1 MKTEIKKNE
10 NSIVSVKV
18 SADEKTWKD
27 AVESA
32 YKKAGENVEIDG
44 FRKGHAPL
52 AQVKK
57 HVNQAEVLQ
66 SAAEGV
72 LNDMYVSAVKEHE
85 LLPIAYPRIDFDTIN
100 DNELEVIFDI
110 AIKPTIKLGE
120 YKGLKYKKVEAEIT
134 DEEMQQQMDQLE
146 KAAETLEP
154 KDKVIENGDT
164 AVIDFEGFK
173 DGVAFEGGK
182 GEGYPL
188 EIGSGSFIPGFEEKL
203 VGHQANDEVDVDVTF
218 PEEYQAPDLAGQ
230 PVVFKVK
237 IHEVKV
243 KVKKEIN
250 DDFVKELGKENI
262 TTVDELKADIHKNL
276 LEQKQAQ
283 LDSQLANDLLEQ
295 VAEKTEMEIPTILI
309 EDEAKAM
316 YQDFM
321 TRIQQQ
327 GMNEEMFLQIS
338 QKSKDEVLKDM
349 ETDAKKKIQY
359 HLTLEAIADEEKI
372 VISDEDVEAKLT
384 EMAENYKMPLEQV
397 KQYMGDTE
405 GIKFEMKLQKALD
418 IIKENAIE
426 E

>member
-10 NSIVSVKV
+10 NSTVSVKV
-18 SADEKTWKD
+18 SADEQTWKE
-27 AVESA
+27 AVENA

-57 HVNQAEVLQ
+57 QVNQAEVLQ
-66 SAAEGV
+66 KAAESV

-85 LLPIAYPRIDFDTIN
+85 LFPIAYPRIDFDTIN
-100 DNELEVIFDI
+100 DNELEVVFDI
-110 AIKPTIKLGE
+110 AVKPTVKLGT
-120 YKGLKYKKVEAEIT
+120 YKGLKYKKVEAEVT
-134 DEEMQQQMDQLE
+134 DEEMQQQLDQLE
-146 KAAETLEP
+146 KSAETLEP
-154 KDKVIENGDT
+154 VDKAIENGDT

-182 GEGYPL
+182 GENYAL
-188 EIGSGSFIPGFEEKL
+188 EIGSGQFIPGFEEQLINHKA
-203 VGHQANDEVDVDVTF
+203 GDELDVEVTF
-218 PEEYQAPDLAGQ
+218 PEDYQAADLAGK

-237 IHEVKV
+237 VHEVKE

-262 TTVDELKADIHKNL
+262 ATVDDLKADIHKQI
-276 LEQKQAQ
+276 LEQKTAQ
-283 LDSQLANDLLEQ
+283 LESQTANELLDQ
-295 VAEKTEMEIPTILI
+295 VAKETEMIIPTILV

-316 YQDFM
+316 YQDFVN
-321 TRIQQQ
+321 RIQQQ
-327 GMNEEMFLQIS
+327 GMNEEMFLQAT
-338 QKSKDEVLKDM
+338 QKTKEDLLKDM
-349 ETDAKKKIQY
+349 EGDATNKIKY

-372 VISDEDVEAKLT
+372 VIDEQEVEAKL
-384 EMAENYKMPLEQV
+384 EDMAKMYNMPVDQV

-405 GIKFEMKLQKALD
+405 GLKFELKLQKALEV
-418 IIKENAIE
+418 IKDNAIE